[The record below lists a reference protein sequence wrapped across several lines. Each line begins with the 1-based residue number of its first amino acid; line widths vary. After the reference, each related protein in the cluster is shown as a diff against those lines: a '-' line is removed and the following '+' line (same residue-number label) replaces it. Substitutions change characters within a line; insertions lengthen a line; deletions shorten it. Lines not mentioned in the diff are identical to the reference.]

1 MVIASCLGL
10 LEKRSVCSENI
21 QSKKEKKDF
30 VTDVDVKNKM
40 TFCRS
45 SYPDVFCKKGSLK
58 YLAILQENTCTG
70 AFFLKKYQMQASNFI

>member
-30 VTDVDVKNKM
+30 VTDVDVENKM

-45 SYPDVFCKKGSLK
+45 SYPGVFCKKGSLK
-58 YLAILQENTCTG
+58 YLAKVTG
-70 AFFLKKYQMQASNFI
+70 KHVYRSLFLKKYQMQASNFI